1 MEVGDFVRG
10 ERKRQGLTQQQLAN
24 KSGVGLNFVY
34 QLEKNKP
41 SVQLDS
47 LNQVLRA
54 LGYCVS
60 VKRDFRPWDAPELPR
75 TSAAVPDSS
84 AEMATEAFDAEDEEA
99 RVAADAKAEPKRA
112 AASRNDRPRERA
124 WDTI

>member
-10 ERKRQGLTQQQLAN
+10 ERKRQGLTQQQLAT

-60 VKRDFRPWDAPELPR
+60 VQRDFRPWDAPEPTGIAGASANPRPR
-75 TSAAVPDSS
+75 TRANNQ
-84 AEMATEAFDAEDEEA
+84 EIDEF
-99 RVAADAKAEPKRA
+99 
-112 AASRNDRPRERA
+112 
-124 WDTI
+124 

>member
-10 ERKRQGLTQQQLAN
+10 ERKRQGLTQQQLAT

-60 VKRDFRPWDAPELPR
+60 VMRDFRPWDAPEP
-75 TSAAVPDSS
+75 AAIGAESS
-84 AEMATEAFDAEDEEA
+84 
-99 RVAADAKAEPKRA
+99 
-112 AASRNDRPRERA
+112 RPHRRPPENI
-124 WDTI
+124 DL

>member
-10 ERKRQGLTQQQLAN
+10 ERKRQGLTQQQLAT

-54 LGYCVS
+54 LGYSVS
-60 VKRDFRPWDAPELPR
+60 VKRDFRPWDAPEVSVAPAPREIPR
-75 TSAAVPDSS
+75 T
-84 AEMATEAFDAEDEEA
+84 
-99 RVAADAKAEPKRA
+99 
-112 AASRNDRPRERA
+112 RPRMPESQEL
-124 WDTI
+124 

>member
-1 MEVGDFVRG
+1 MEIGDFVRG
-10 ERKRQGLTQQQLAN
+10 ERKRQGMTQQQLAN

-54 LGYCVS
+54 LGYTVS
-60 VKRDFRPWDAPELPR
+60 VKRDFRPWDAPVASEARQLHDDEGEF
-75 TSAAVPDSS
+75 AQGE
-84 AEMATEAFDAEDEEA
+84 AESESEVK
-99 RVAADAKAEPKRA
+99 RVAATK
-112 AASRNDRPRERA
+112 SDRPREKEWGA
-124 WDTI
+124 L

>member
-10 ERKRQGLTQQQLAN
+10 ERKRQGLTQQQLATR
-24 KSGVGLNFVY
+24 SGVGLNFVY

-60 VKRDFRPWDAPELPR
+60 VQRDFRPWDAPESNSIAAPR
-75 TSAAVPDSS
+75 PSISSRVPD
-84 AEMATEAFDAEDEEA
+84 MDEF
-99 RVAADAKAEPKRA
+99 
-112 AASRNDRPRERA
+112 
-124 WDTI
+124 

>member
-1 MEVGDFVRG
+1 MELGDFVRG
-10 ERKRQGLTQQQLAN
+10 ERKRQGLTQQQLAS

-54 LGYCVS
+54 LGYSVS
-60 VKRDFRPWDAPELPR
+60 VKRDFRPWETPANPPPEEPV
-75 TSAAVPDSS
+75 SH
-84 AEMATEAFDAEDEEA
+84 
-99 RVAADAKAEPKRA
+99 EPKRA
-112 AASRNDRPRERA
+112 AASARRSSERGWGA
-124 WDTI
+124 L

>member
-60 VKRDFRPWDAPELPR
+60 VKRDFRPWDEPSAP
-75 TSAAVPDSS
+75 
-84 AEMATEAFDAEDEEA
+84 
-99 RVAADAKAEPKRA
+99 VAAKNEGAEFEELDDEVPAESHPRA
-112 AASRNDRPRERA
+112 AATRRDKPKADREWGA
-124 WDTI
+124 L

>member
-10 ERKRQGLTQQQLAN
+10 ERKRQGLTQQQLAT

-54 LGYCVS
+54 LGFCVS
-60 VKRDFRPWDAPELPR
+60 VKRDFRPWDAP
-75 TSAAVPDSS
+75 ADSGAKS
-84 AEMATEAFDAEDEEA
+84 KGDEVSLAGIDQE
-99 RVAADAKAEPKRA
+99 EPSQSLRP
-112 AASRNDRPRERA
+112 SRDIRPREREWGA
-124 WDTI
+124 L